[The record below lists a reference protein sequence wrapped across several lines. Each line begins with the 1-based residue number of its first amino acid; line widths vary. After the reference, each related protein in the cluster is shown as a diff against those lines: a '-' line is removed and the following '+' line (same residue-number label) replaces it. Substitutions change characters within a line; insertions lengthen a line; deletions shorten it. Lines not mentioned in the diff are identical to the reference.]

1 VGEGVHP
8 SPYYAAV
15 SSARPEKSIEM
26 SSYSQRIANL
36 SPAKRALLEARL
48 EAKQGIVVPVAIIG
62 LGCRFPGAA
71 NPQAFWQLLQGG
83 TDAITEVPRDRWN
96 VDTFYDPNP
105 AKPGKMNTRW
115 GGFLDRVDGFDPHF
129 FGISPR
135 EAARMDPQQRLM
147 LEVAW
152 EALEDAGQPVESLAG
167 THTGVFVGIA
177 TNDYGR
183 IQLRDAKQI
192 DGYVGTGGAMSI
204 AANRISYL
212 FDLKGPSLAVDTACS
227 SSLVA
232 VHLACQSL
240 WSRECTLALAGGV
253 NLILSPEIA
262 INFTKAGAMAPD
274 GRCKAF
280 DSRANGY
287 VRGEGAGMVVLKPL
301 SNALADG
308 DPVYAVVR
316 GSAVNQDGRT
326 NGLMAPNRY
335 AQEAVL
341 REAYG
346 RAGVPPGEV
355 QYIEAHGTGTLLGD
369 PIEAMALGAVLAQ
382 GRPQGRRCA
391 LGAVKTNIGHLEAA
405 AGIAGLIKVALSL
418 KHRQIPPNLHFLEPN
433 PHIPFETLP
442 LKVQQQLEPWPS
454 SEGPALA
461 GVSSFGFGGTNAH
474 VVLEEAPSM
483 GPSPRISGAEAVE
496 LARVLPLSARS
507 PEALRDLAR
516 RYRDFLAGCSAPLHD
531 ICYTSA
537 VRRSYHDHRLALV
550 AHSKAEARDCLDAFL
565 AHEARPN
572 MSAAGATSGR
582 KRKLVFVFPGQ
593 GSQWHEMGREL
604 LEQEPVFRAS
614 IELCDQAMREFADW
628 SLLEAIRTEGS
639 PLEKIDVI
647 QPVLFAIEVGLS
659 QLWRSWGVEPDAVV
673 GHSMGEIAAAHF
685 AGALT
690 LPDALRITCWRSR
703 LMARLSGLG
712 AMAVI
717 ELPLDRL
724 ERALAGYQDRL
735 AVAASNSPTSTV
747 LSGDPA
753 ALNEVM
759 NALQRE
765 GIFCRLVKVDVA
777 AHSPQLDHL
786 RQAMLAGLA
795 GIQPS
800 TPTIPFFSTV
810 GSGSVDT
817 FDAHYWWRNMRETVH
832 FAAAVERL
840 MESGHDLFV
849 EISPHPIL
857 LTAISDSL
865 RARGEEGT
873 VLPSLRRDEDE
884 RATMLGSLGALY
896 SLGWPV
902 DWSRQFPAR
911 GLCVQLPSYPWQRER
926 CWTDINNA
934 SADSDGD
941 GFEPRLEAGTY
952 SHPLLGRKLN
962 LAGSSGDH
970 FWQRRLNR
978 KTTPPFVLDHRVQ
991 GAVVL
996 PGAAYVEM
1004 ALAAALEVFGVGP
1017 WILSEMQFHKALFLP
1032 ENVTRCVQAVL
1043 STATHGEGTF
1053 RVYSRPSGPG
1063 SGEEPWVL
1071 HATGR
1076 ISADP
1081 EGPSSD
1087 RQEDSVEIL
1096 RTRLVEEI
1104 SGAEFYANARAL
1116 GNEYG
1121 PNHQGIGHIWRSD
1134 GEALAEIQVPS
1145 EVGQDLANYQLHPAL
1160 LDAVWQS
1167 LGAINILS
1175 MIGKGSAGATV
1186 PIFVD
1191 RVKLYGRPV
1200 AKMWSHARLRTNGN
1214 AGEHVGDVDLLDE
1227 TGKLLVETC
1236 GLRLRPL
1243 EAPSEHI
1250 GDADIDGWLYEMKW
1264 RAGKRSPQRQ
1274 APVVSSR
1281 AGVWLILADSGGV
1294 AQQLAQLLTARGET
1308 PVLIH
1313 PTDAFE
1319 RLDGSHYGVRP
1330 GSPED
1335 MIQMLKSVFDESPA
1349 ACRGVFHLWSLDL
1362 PPQDQ
1367 TDTSILEQ
1375 VQFGCGSALCLVQ
1388 ALARVRAGAT
1398 RLWLVTRGAQPVNG
1412 SARLALAQSPLW
1424 GLGRVISQEHP
1435 SLWGGLIDL
1444 DPASTAPESAAAV
1457 MIEVDDSQG
1466 EDQIAYR
1473 RGTRFVARLERKDR
1487 SAGRRVLR
1495 WRSDASYLITGGL
1508 GDLGLE
1514 VARWLVDHGA
1524 RQLILLSRTK
1534 LPPREQWG
1542 DQGNGTRLALQISA
1556 IRELEVKGAKVLAAS
1571 VDVADERQLASFLG
1585 QYRQDGFA
1593 PIAGVVHAAGLVDP
1607 KTLLELDPAALQVI
1621 LRPKIAGAWL
1631 LHRLLKD
1638 SPLDFFVLF
1647 SSFASL
1653 LSSPQLGAYA
1663 AANAFLDA
1671 LAHHRRAEGRSAL
1684 AINWAVWSDVGMA
1697 ARYFQSAHAM
1707 LRGVKSFTPTQGLT
1721 VLGRLLEEDSAQV
1734 GVIRVDWRTWSLLYP
1749 TFSASPLLSQLMRD
1763 EIDHV
1768 TEKERQNARGI
1779 RESLLAAEPGN
1790 QQQILET
1797 YLREQAA
1804 RVLRLSV
1811 SKLDVQRSFTM
1822 LGFDSLMAVELRN
1835 RVEAD
1840 LGIALPLVDLLQG
1853 PSVAQLSGKLLEQ
1866 VMASSLL
1873 SSDQERVGE
1882 PSAESNWEILK
1893 L

>member
-1 VGEGVHP
+1 
-8 SPYYAAV
+8 
-15 SSARPEKSIEM
+15 M

-36 SPAKRALLEARL
+36 SAAKRALLEARL
-48 EAKQGIVVPVAIIG
+48 EARQGLVVPVAIIG

-83 TDAITEVPRDRWN
+83 GDAITEVPRDRWD
-96 VDTFYDPNP
+96 VETFYDPDP
-105 AKPGKMNTRW
+105 AKPGKMSTRW

-152 EALEDAGQPVESLAG
+152 EALEDAGLPVEPLAG
-167 THTGVFVGIA
+167 TATGVFVGIS

-183 IQLRDAKQI
+183 MQFSDASQI

-240 WSRECTLALAGGV
+240 WNRECTLALAGGV

-301 SNALADG
+301 SKALADG
-308 DPVYAVVR
+308 DPVYAVIR

-335 AQEAVL
+335 SQEAVL

-382 GRPQGRRCA
+382 GRHQGRRCA

-405 AGIAGLIKVALSL
+405 AGIAGLIKVVLSMR
-418 KHRQIPPNLHFLEPN
+418 HRQIPPNLHFLEPN
-433 PHIPFETLP
+433 PHIPFATLP
-442 LKVQQQLEPWPS
+442 LEVPQQLEPWPR

-483 GPSPRISGAEAVE
+483 GPSPDLPTAEAGDV
-496 LARVLPLSARS
+496 ARVLALSARS
-507 PEALRDLAR
+507 PEALRELAR
-516 RYRDFLAGCSAPLHD
+516 HYREFVAGSSASLRD

-537 VRRSYHDHRLALV
+537 LRRSHHDHRLALV
-550 AHSKAEARDCLDAFL
+550 ARSKAQVRECLDAFL
-565 AHEARPN
+565 AQEARPN
-572 MSAAGATSGR
+572 MSAGGATSGR
-582 KRKLVFVFPGQ
+582 QRQLVFVFPGQ
-593 GSQWHEMGREL
+593 GSQWHKMGREL
-604 LEQEPVFRAS
+604 LEQEPVFRS
-614 IELCDQAMREFADW
+614 SLELCDQAMREIAGW
-628 SLLEAIRTEGS
+628 SLLEAIRAKEL
-639 PLEKIDVI
+639 PLEKIDVV
-647 QPVLFAIEVGLS
+647 QPVLFAMEVALS
-659 QLWRSWGVEPDAVV
+659 QVWRSWGIEPHAVV

-690 LPDALRITCWRSR
+690 LRDALRITCWRSR

-712 AMAVI
+712 AMAVV

-724 ERALAGYQDRL
+724 ARSLVGYQNRL
-735 AVAASNSPTSTV
+735 SVAASNSPASTV

-753 ALNEVM
+753 ALDEVM
-759 NALQRE
+759 NALQSE

-777 AHSPQLDHL
+777 AHSPQLDPL
-786 RQAMLAGLA
+786 RTEMLNGLA
-795 GIQPS
+795 GIQSSPAA
-800 TPTIPFFSTV
+800 IPFYSTV
-810 GSGSVDT
+810 RSGRVDT
-817 FDAHYWWRNMRETVH
+817 FDAQYWWQNMRETVQ
-832 FAAAVERL
+832 FAAAVDRL
-840 MESGHDLFV
+840 LESGHDLFV

-865 RARGEEGT
+865 RARGQEGT

-884 RATMLGSLGALY
+884 RATLLGSLGALY

-902 DWSRQFPAR
+902 DWSRHYPAR
-911 GLCVQLPSYPWQRER
+911 GSCLQLPSYPWQRER
-926 CWTDINNA
+926 CWADIA
-934 SADSDGD
+934 SGSDGD
-941 GFEPRLEAGTY
+941 GFAPRLEAGTY
-952 SHPLLGRKLN
+952 SHPLLGHKLN
-962 LAGSSGDH
+962 LARSSGDH
-970 FWQRRLNR
+970 FWERRLNR
-978 KTTPPFVLDHRVQ
+978 QTVPPFVLDHRVQ

-1004 ALAAALEVFGVGP
+1004 ALAAAVEVFGAGP
-1017 WILSEMQFHKALFLP
+1017 WMISEMQFHKALFLP
-1032 ENVTRCVQAVL
+1032 ENVSRCVQAML
-1043 STATHGEGTF
+1043 STATPGEGTF
-1053 RVYSRPSGPG
+1053 QVYSRPSGHG

-1076 ISADP
+1076 ISAD
-1081 EGPSSD
+1081 SDNQSAD
-1087 RQEDSVEIL
+1087 RQKDSVEIL

-1104 SGAEFYANARAL
+1104 SGPEFYVSIRAL

-1134 GEALAEIQVPS
+1134 AEALAKIQVPS
-1145 EVGQDLANYQLHPAL
+1145 EVGHDFADYQLHPAL
-1160 LDAVWQS
+1160 LDAVWQAFGGI
-1167 LGAINILS
+1167 LGLS
-1175 MIGKGSAGATV
+1175 TSGNGSRGATV

-1191 RVKLYGRPV
+1191 RVKVHGRPA

-1214 AGEHVGDVDLLDE
+1214 AGEQVGDVDLLDE
-1227 TGKLLVETC
+1227 TGELLVETR

-1243 EAPSEHI
+1243 ETPSENVE
-1250 GDADIDGWLYEMKW
+1250 DANIDGWLYEMKW
-1264 RAGKRSPQRQ
+1264 RAQKRSPQKQ
-1274 APVVSSR
+1274 PLAKSSKP
-1281 AGVWLILADSGGV
+1281 GVWLILADSSGV
-1294 AQQLAQLLTARGET
+1294 GQQLAQLLTARGEMT
-1308 PVLIH
+1308 VLVH
-1313 PTDAFE
+1313 PADAFE
-1319 RLDGSHYGVRP
+1319 RLDGLHYGVRP
-1330 GSPED
+1330 GSSED
-1335 MIQMLKSVFDESPA
+1335 MIQMLKSVFDESQA

-1362 PPQDQ
+1362 PPEDQ
-1367 TDTSILEQ
+1367 SNNSILEKA
-1375 VQFGCGSALCLVQ
+1375 QFGCGSALCLVQ
-1388 ALARVRAGAT
+1388 ALARTQAGVT
-1398 RLWLVTRGAQPVNG
+1398 RLWLVTRGAQPVDG
-1412 SARLALAQSPLW
+1412 PARLALAQSPLW

-1444 DPASTAPESAAAV
+1444 DPAFTAPESAAEV
-1457 MIEVDDSQG
+1457 LIEADDSQG

-1487 SAGRRVLR
+1487 AAGRRVVR

-1508 GDLGLE
+1508 GDLGLV
-1514 VARWLVDHGA
+1514 VARWLVDQGA

-1542 DQGNGTRLALQISA
+1542 AQVNGTRVARQLSA
-1556 IRELEVKGAKVLAAS
+1556 IQELEVKGAKVLAAS
-1571 VDVADERQLASFLG
+1571 VDVANEEQFASFLR
-1585 QYRQDGFA
+1585 QYRQDGFG
-1593 PIAGVVHAAGLVDP
+1593 PIAGVVHAAGLVDLKP
-1607 KTLLELDPAALQVI
+1607 LVELDPAALQAI
-1621 LRPKIAGAWL
+1621 LRPKIVGTWL
-1631 LHRLLKD
+1631 LHRLLRD
-1638 SPLDFFVLF
+1638 NPLDFFVLF

-1671 LAHHRRAEGRSAL
+1671 LAHHRQAEDRPAL

-1707 LRGVKSFTPTQGLT
+1707 LRGVESFTPAQGLT
-1721 VLGRLLEEDSAQV
+1721 VLGRLLEQDSAQV
-1734 GVIRVDWRTWSLLYP
+1734 GVMRVNWRTWRLLYP
-1749 TFSASPLLSQLMRD
+1749 TFSQSPLLSQLIREGTD
-1763 EIDHV
+1763 QV
-1768 TEKERQNARGI
+1768 TEIERQNARGI

-1790 QQQILET
+1790 RLQILET

-1811 SKLDVQRSFTM
+1811 SKLDIQRSFTM

-1853 PSVAQLSGKLLEQ
+1853 PSVAQLSSKLLEQ

-1873 SSDQERVGE
+1873 SSDRDRLAE
-1882 PSAESNWEILK
+1882 PPAESDWEILK